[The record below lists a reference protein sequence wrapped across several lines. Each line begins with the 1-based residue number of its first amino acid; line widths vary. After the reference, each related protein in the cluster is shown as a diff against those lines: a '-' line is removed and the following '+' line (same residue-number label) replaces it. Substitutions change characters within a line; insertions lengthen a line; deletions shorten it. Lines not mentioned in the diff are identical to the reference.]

1 MLTAVPHA
9 TKLAIVEKSVHVDSE
24 PWHVTVDHDQAAIV
38 SRPIPWR
45 HMLGFDLCFALF
57 CATWSL
63 PILFWGRD
71 ETRWSMPLF
80 AAALAVSMCL
90 ICNGV
95 MLWKLGIA
103 WLRGPKLVVDLSA
116 DNVQL
121 PTYMRTVSR
130 SSVIGIEVQH
140 TTTRNALMR
149 ERQMSE
155 LVLLLREA
163 DTVERLVILQSTEP
177 GVCDR
182 LAQQLAKLEIIPVS
196 ISQESSS

>member
-9 TKLAIVEKSVHVDSE
+9 TKLAIVEKSVHVDSD

-38 SRPIPWR
+38 PRPIPWR
-45 HMLGFDLCFALF
+45 HMLGFDLCFTLF

-63 PILFWGRD
+63 PILFCGRD
-71 ETRWSMPLF
+71 ETRWSMPPF

-90 ICNGV
+90 ICNGI

-103 WLRGPKLVVDLSA
+103 WLRGPRLVVDLSA
-116 DNVQL
+116 DNFQL

-177 GVCDR
+177 GMCDR
-182 LAQQLAKLEIIPVS
+182 LAQQLATLEIIPVS